1 MSGPEE
7 TIGGTVAPLQ
17 KSMRGGG
24 GGAPA
29 KYMLIYEQSKYISTI
44 KRKV

>member
-24 GGAPA
+24 GGAPGGV
-29 KYMLIYEQSKYISTI
+29 KYLKH
-44 KRKV
+44 V